1 MDERY
6 ESRVCSDY
14 GMLMM
19 VNSELIRIVTSPGTP
34 GCGNAARLDPRS
46 FALVQAA
53 GGQYICC
60 NKEPATFFMAGVIR
74 EAYIDGGG
82 KALMKTDRY
91 TQEKSFHGV
100 RLAPL
105 AYEFNRNISFVFQV
119 TEDAS
124 ESG

>member
-1 MDERY
+1 M
-6 ESRVCSDY
+6 CSNYDI
-14 GMLMM
+14 LMM
-19 VNSELIRIVTSPGTP
+19 LNSEFTRIVTSPGAP

-46 FALVQAA
+46 FAPVYVS
-53 GGQYICC
+53 GGQYICY
-60 NKEPATFFMAGVIR
+60 NKEPATFFMTGVIR

-82 KALMKTDRY
+82 KALIKTDRY
-91 TQEKSFHGV
+91 QQEKSFHGV